1 MSESILLIAVIC
13 AVVGGVW
20 GALRMSRTPSNDT
33 SWRKEPP
40 LLGKINYV
48 YNRVDHLGRVEPT
61 L

>member
-1 MSESILLIAVIC
+1 MIESLLLAAVVC
-13 AVVGGVW
+13 AVVGGVY
-20 GALRMSRTPSNDT
+20 GAVQSTRTPSNDT

-48 YNRVDHLGRVEPT
+48 HNRVDHLGRVEPT